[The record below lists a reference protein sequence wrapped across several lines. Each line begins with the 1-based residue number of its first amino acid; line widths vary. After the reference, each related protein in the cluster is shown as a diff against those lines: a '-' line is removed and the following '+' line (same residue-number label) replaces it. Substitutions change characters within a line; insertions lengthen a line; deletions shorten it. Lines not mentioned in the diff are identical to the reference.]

1 MAVTVSKLRSAIRFS
16 KQRMETYLKER
27 HESIREFVGKHYSDE
42 GARLAVPL
50 PLLPMAVNIY
60 ARTIVARAPKV
71 LVTTN
76 DPMRRPQSAD
86 FQLAINQSIEKSGMT
101 GILRAAAMQAMF
113 GFALVK
119 TGLEATSTII
129 TDELTGEEQEL
140 PVGQPFTSLISP
152 DDAIIDMSAH
162 SWDEV
167 EFIGHRFRVPID
179 VLKQDSSYDAEKLD
193 KLDKSRNEGQG
204 RASDMTTGSNL
215 DDEESELLKR
225 VDLWEI
231 YTPAD
236 NMIYVLP
243 ADDHDFLLKEPEEWT
258 GPNNPLGPYR
268 FLGLIE
274 APDQILPVPPTAW
287 WKDLHDLTNALWRK
301 LGRQAERQKTIG
313 VVYGEEGD
321 AQNVKNSRDGEVVN
335 VPGQSELKETRLGGP
350 DQVNF
355 AYALKNRGEFSY
367 FSQSDT
373 LGGMAPTSETLG
385 QERLVNQSANRLA
398 DDMSEQVVQFAR
410 DVCHDHAYFTFYF
423 DTREATLVKRLR
435 GYDIGI
441 PVQYDPWE
449 DRGDFMDYQFDIEP
463 YSMRGQTPTQHMET
477 LMGTLQILMPMQQQ
491 LAAEGKMISASA
503 IVDSIAKYT
512 NSPDIPAIIQDVE
525 PQPMMPGGEGGG
537 QPAQTERTYT
547 RKNVSEKTRGG
558 QDDAMIADLVGG
570 GRQPSEQA
578 GAQA

>member
-1 MAVTVSKLRSAIRFS
+1 
-16 KQRMETYLKER
+16 
-27 HESIREFVGKHYSDE
+27 
-42 GARLAVPL
+42 
-50 PLLPMAVNIY
+50 
-60 ARTIVARAPKV
+60 
-71 LVTTN
+71 
-76 DPMRRPQSAD
+76 
-86 FQLAINQSIEKSGMT
+86 
-101 GILRAAAMQAMF
+101 
-113 GFALVK
+113 
-119 TGLEATSTII
+119 
-129 TDELTGEEQEL
+129 
-140 PVGQPFTSLISP
+140 
-152 DDAIIDMSAH
+152 MSARN
-162 SWDEV
+162 WDEV
-167 EFIGHRFRVPID
+167 EFIGHRFRVPLE
-179 VLKQDSSYDAEKLD
+179 VLKQDSSYDKEQLEKLE
-193 KLDKSRNEGQG
+193 KSRNEGRG

-215 DDEESELLKR
+215 DDEEAELLTR

-301 LGRQAERQKTIG
+301 LGRQAERQKTVG
-313 VVYGEEGD
+313 VVYGDESD
-321 AQNVKNSRDGEVVN
+321 AQNIKNSRDGEIAH
-335 VPGQSELKETRLGGP
+335 VPGQSEMKETRLGGP

-355 AYALKNRGEFSY
+355 AFAIKNRGEFSY

-398 DDMSEQVVQFAR
+398 DDMQDQMVKFAR

-423 DTREATLVKRLR
+423 DTREATLTKRLR

-463 YSMRGQTPTQHMET
+463 YSMRSQTPQQHMET
-477 LMGTLQILMPMQQQ
+477 LMGTLQILMPLQQQ
-491 LAAEGKMISASA
+491 LLMEGKMISASA
-503 IVDSIAKYT
+503 IVEAVSKYA
-512 NSPDIPAIIQDVE
+512 NEPALTGIIQDVE
-525 PQPMMPGGEGGG
+525 PQQMQPGGEGGG

-558 QDDAMIADLVGG
+558 QDEAMMADLIGSN
-570 GRQPSEQA
+570 RQPNDQV
-578 GAQA
+578 GAQ